1 MENLAEPTTK
11 ERRRV
16 RKGTHSCTESRGLDC
31 VDQRDA
37 PATFSRSKPK
47 DTHHGPHSL
56 FSGAKVPVHSRRPK
70 SPGITNITQDIG
82 LRPPF
87 VSALSAPTTGTM
99 SSQTIM
105 ESFSSLDSYHT
116 TIRNWILSILP
127 SRDEILGALS
137 SNGDWWDSFQKKT
150 RAISRASAIEPLRSF
165 AIRVMDKG
173 TPAELATLAIGYER
187 SLDGDYARLA
197 VIERLMMSSFEL
209 ICTLEGLECIILL
222 AKTYTDI
229 GKPKRAWFTW
239 RKGLSAAQFLGL
251 HRLRPDAPETQ
262 WKIWWAIYHGDR
274 FASLLLGLP
283 HGGHDATLHEK
294 SSSKNADSHRPD
306 AWVASCVFDTCV
318 IAGQVVDHNTAP
330 DKLSY
335 ATAMKLEEQMSNIA
349 STAPDHW
356 WEVGTEIPP
365 RASDADKLLD
375 RILVQIFFL
384 HVRIRADP
392 VQQPPVF

>member
-1 MENLAEPTTK
+1 
-11 ERRRV
+11 
-16 RKGTHSCTESRGLDC
+16 
-31 VDQRDA
+31 
-37 PATFSRSKPK
+37 
-47 DTHHGPHSL
+47 
-56 FSGAKVPVHSRRPK
+56 
-70 SPGITNITQDIG
+70 
-82 LRPPF
+82 
-87 VSALSAPTTGTM
+87 M

-239 RKGLSAAQFLGL
+239 RKGLSAAQFLVC
-251 HRLRPDAPETQ
+251 PCQ
-262 WKIWWAIYHGDR
+262 FI
-274 FASLLLGLP
+274 S
-283 HGGHDATLHEK
+283 
-294 SSSKNADSHRPD
+294 
-306 AWVASCVFDTCV
+306 
-318 IAGQVVDHNTAP
+318 
-330 DKLSY
+330 
-335 ATAMKLEEQMSNIA
+335 
-349 STAPDHW
+349 
-356 WEVGTEIPP
+356 
-365 RASDADKLLD
+365 
-375 RILVQIFFL
+375 
-384 HVRIRADP
+384 
-392 VQQPPVF
+392 